1 METRI
6 TSRQILLWRGP
17 GIVGTL
23 GVVWSGGLV
32 LNRMIVD
39 HTMAACSSV
48 KMVNLSMSN
57 STAPVS
63 PDRGTVVLD

>member
-1 METRI
+1 M
-6 TSRQILLWRGP
+6 
-17 GIVGTL
+17 GTL